1 MLTLTLAFLACTDT
15 TETQDSDS
23 GPVDTQ
29 PVDTG
34 SPP

>member
-1 MLTLTLAFLACTDT
+1 MLTWAVLAGP
-15 TETQDSDS
+15 ENTQSHDSDS

-34 SPP
+34 SPV